1 MLAVLSVLASAQ
13 QCAEAES
20 EAAEPPENMLSYGL
34 THLWTSPILRYQL
47 MKQGHASLR
56 LLEAA
61 VLERYAAF
69 RDKCTHSRLRP
80 GETANDAWFAE
91 QRDAFQRGEDSW
103 LEEEEHGAAATA
115 MRALRGAWL
124 SNAREYVGAAVGA
137 ESADEF
143 FADPAA
149 LRLFVWA
156 AAHEGCSLHTPHVH
170 QERAPLHCR
179 YITIAL
185 PLHYRCINVTLPPHH
200 YKPHV
205 HQERAP

>member
-1 MLAVLSVLASAQ
+1 MLLAVAVLAAQ
-13 QCAEAES
+13 QCAEAEA

-47 MKQGHASLR
+47 LAQGHPSLA

-69 RDKCTHSRLRP
+69 SENCSRMQLRP

-91 QRDAFQRGEDSW
+91 QRDAFERGENSW
-103 LEEEEHGAAATA
+103 LEQASGTAVAAA
-115 MRALRGAWL
+115 MRHLRGAWL

-137 ESADEF
+137 DAADDF
-143 FADPAA
+143 FADASA

-156 AAHEGCSLHTPHVH
+156 AAHQGCSLHTPHVH
-170 QERAPLHCR
+170 QERGSEVGA
-179 YITIAL
+179 
-185 PLHYRCINVTLPPHH
+185 
-200 YKPHV
+200 
-205 HQERAP
+205 RAG